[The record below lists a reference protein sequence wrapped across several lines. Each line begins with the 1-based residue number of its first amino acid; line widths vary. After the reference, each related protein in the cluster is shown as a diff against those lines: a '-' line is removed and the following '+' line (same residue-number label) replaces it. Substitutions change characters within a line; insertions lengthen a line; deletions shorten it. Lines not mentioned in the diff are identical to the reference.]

1 MNSNFK
7 FLLFSGLTSLALVS
21 CITTTSYAQPSKKQT
36 STPIGEKVKIGN
48 AEQIGQQE
56 QDLIFAL
63 ELDTDQ
69 AEKFIAINEKY
80 RDVLNKMKS
89 STDFNAAEKR
99 EYYQVL
105 QEEQNKEMRV
115 FMTKS
120 QYNKYVHLTQS
131 STKINTGKK
140 PDEESPYNVP
150 IGEKVKIGNAEQIG
164 QFEQDIIFALE
175 LNTDQAEK
183 FMAINEKYR
192 DVMNK
197 LKSSTDFNT
206 AEKKEYYQ
214 ILLDERNK
222 EMRTF
227 MTSTQY
233 KQYLALTAEY

>member
-89 STDFNAAEKR
+89 STDFN
-99 EYYQVL
+99 
-105 QEEQNKEMRV
+105 
-115 FMTKS
+115 
-120 QYNKYVHLTQS
+120 
-131 STKINTGKK
+131 
-140 PDEESPYNVP
+140 
-150 IGEKVKIGNAEQIG
+150 
-164 QFEQDIIFALE
+164 
-175 LNTDQAEK
+175 
-183 FMAINEKYR
+183 
-192 DVMNK
+192 
-197 LKSSTDFNT
+197 T
-206 AEKKEYYQ
+206 A
-214 ILLDERNK
+214 
-222 EMRTF
+222 
-227 MTSTQY
+227 
-233 KQYLALTAEY
+233 